1 MKSVYIITTNNR
13 LAGYWKQLL
22 EKIYSVKIYKDVDNV
37 KEDLDNDSYVI
48 LHDDCEKDELMALI
62 DMLHEHCPKRHVL
75 VLRSQPN
82 MNEGETFLS
91 HEIGGFGN
99 AHMSDPILLQ
109 ALEVITTGNVWLY
122 PELMKHIIGKINHIN
137 VNKENPELF
146 DGLSD
151 REKEVATL
159 VATGETNAMIAEDL
173 KISPNTVK
181 LHMASIFEKLGIK
194 SRVAL
199 ALQVSHKQA

>member
-13 LAGYWKQLL
+13 LAEYWKVLL
-22 EKIYSVKIYKDVDNV
+22 EKSYSVKIYADVDNV
-37 KEDLDNDSYVI
+37 KGDLDKDAYVI
-48 LHDDCEKDELMALI
+48 LHDDCEQDELMALI
-62 DMLHEHCPKRHVL
+62 DILHEHCQKRHIL
-75 VLRSQPN
+75 VLRSQPDL
-82 MNEGETFLS
+82 NEGEAFLS

-99 AHMSDPILLQ
+99 AHMNDPVLLQ
-109 ALEVITTGNVWLY
+109 ALEVISTGNVWLY
-122 PELMKHIIGKINHIN
+122 PELMKHIIGKINHLN

-146 DGLSD
+146 DDLSE